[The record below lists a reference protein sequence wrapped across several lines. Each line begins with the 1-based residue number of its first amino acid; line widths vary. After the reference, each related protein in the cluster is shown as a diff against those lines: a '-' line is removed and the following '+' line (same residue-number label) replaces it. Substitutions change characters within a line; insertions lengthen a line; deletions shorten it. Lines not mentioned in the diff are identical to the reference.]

1 MRFGVLGPLAVWTSE
16 GEPVRIPG
24 AKVRALLLALLVHE
38 GQPVSVDR
46 LVEALWDGR
55 PPERTAGALQA
66 KVSQLRG
73 ALERAEPGGRALVE
87 HGPAGYRL
95 ALEAAEVDADRMRT
109 LLEQARNLTEP
120 GPAAELLREALGLW
134 RGPAYADAADEAYAH
149 HAAARLEELRLTV
162 VEELARVR
170 LDLGEHRLLVGELG
184 DLVER
189 NPLREGLRAAHM
201 LALYRSGRQS
211 EALDSY
217 ERLRLRLAGEL
228 GLDPGAELTGLHR
241 SLLARDASLDAP
253 ASASPPVVRRVGNL
267 PEPLSAEADGGLI
280 GRSAQIARVRELLA
294 AERLVTLVG
303 PGGVGKTR
311 LAVEALRG
319 IADRFPD
326 GVWMIGL
333 GGLTGAGPGSGAEVA
348 ETVAA
353 VLGLREGSPGHAPH
367 EGVAGG
373 ATEELCTALRD
384 QRALLL
390 FDTCEHLLDPV
401 ARLCEELLGSAPG
414 IRALATSHEP
424 LGIADERIHPVPPLD
439 LPESAEKAEESAAVR
454 LFVARAERA
463 SPGFVLAEEDREAVT
478 AVCRRLD
485 GLPLALELAATRVRA
500 LGIRELALRL
510 DDRFRTLGR
519 GHRTAPERQRTLRA
533 VMAWSWDLLTDD
545 ERAVL
550 RRLAVHRG
558 GCTLAAAEH
567 VCSGNGVRRADVL
580 DAVARLADRSLVVVG
595 DGGSAPRY
603 GLLESV
609 TAYGLE
615 RLAEAGE
622 TEWARRTHAEHHT
635 ALAEA
640 SDPGLRGHRQREW
653 LRRLDAESD
662 NLRSALEWAVEAGET
677 GLALRLVSSLGRYWV
692 LRGRLREARRQ
703 LTRALGAGA
712 GGGADGGNVGRENG
726 GGGHGVVGAGRG
738 GEGLGGEGSPARL
751 RALAWLTGIGFLA
764 PGFLGSGDQ
773 DPNDQLRTLIDA
785 HTRADDPEGAAHA
798 RLLCASAMLG
808 AGDPV
813 VSGRLAE
820 EALTGFRDLGD
831 RWGIASTLVV
841 RAEQRLVKGDLP
853 RSRADAESALNLFRE
868 LGDAAGGL
876 GATRILGTL
885 TEIGGDYGTARA
897 LHTEALRVAEDL
909 DLWVAVSEQLSS
921 LGRLSLLG
929 RDFEASADLHERALR
944 IARERAHGA
953 GAAFAE
959 NGLALT
965 DRRRGRL
972 DAAEER
978 MSRLVEWN
986 GASGYLPGVAL
997 GKAELG
1003 FVAELRGDADTAR
1016 KLHAEGLAAA
1026 RATGDPRAVALA
1038 HEGLAGV
1045 AVLDGD
1051 AAGAARLLGTAA
1063 AERESAGAPLPEAER
1078 GDVDRIGAAAREAL
1092 GEEAYLRAFAEG
1104 HGAAAR

>member
-24 AKVRALLLALLVHE
+24 MKVRVLLLVLLVHE
-38 GQPVSVDR
+38 GHPVSVDR

-95 ALEAAEVDADRMRT
+95 VLESAEVDAELMRV
-109 LLEQARNLTEP
+109 LLERARALAEP
-120 GPAAELLREALGLW
+120 RSGADLLREALSLW

-149 HAAARLEELRLTV
+149 HAATRLEELRLAV

-170 LDLGEHRLLVGELG
+170 FDLGEHRLLVGELG
-184 DLVER
+184 DLVEQH
-189 NPLREGLRAAHM
+189 PLREGLRAAHM

-217 ERLRLRLAGEL
+217 ERLRVRLSAEL
-228 GLDPGAELTGLHR
+228 GLDPGVELTELHR
-241 SLLARDASLDAP
+241 SLLARDSSLDAP
-253 ASASPPVVRRVGNL
+253 PEAPPSIARRVGNL

-280 GRSAQIARVRELLA
+280 GRGAQIARVRELL
-294 AERLVTLVG
+294 ESDRFVTLVG

-319 IADRFPD
+319 INDRFPD

-333 GGLTGAGPGSGAEVA
+333 GGLAGTGSATVRASGAGTGGRSAVGSEEIA

-353 VLGLREGSPGHAPH
+353 VLGLREGAPGHAPR
-367 EGVAGG
+367 EGVAHG
-373 ATEELCTALRD
+373 AAEQLCAALRD

-390 FDTCEHLLDPV
+390 FDTCEHLLEPV
-401 ARLCEELLGSAPG
+401 ARLCELLLGSVPR

-424 LGIADERIHPVPPLD
+424 LGLTDERIHPVPPLD

-463 SPGFVLAEEDREAVT
+463 WPGLVLAEEDREAVT
-478 AVCRRLD
+478 AICRRLD

-500 LGIRELALRL
+500 LGVRELALRL
-510 DDRFRTLGR
+510 DDRFRVLGR

-533 VMAWSWDLLTDD
+533 VMAWSWDLLADD

-558 GCTLAAAEH
+558 GCTLEAAEQ
-567 VCSGNGVRRADVL
+567 VCSGGGVERADVL
-580 DAVARLADRSLVVVG
+580 DVVARLADRSLVVIED
-595 DGGSAPRY
+595 DGSGPRY

-609 TAYGLE
+609 AAYGLE

-622 TEWARRTHAEHHT
+622 AETVRRCHAAHFT

-640 SDPGLRGHRQREW
+640 SEPGLRGHRQREW
-653 LRRLDAESD
+653 LRRLDAESG
-662 NLRSALEWAVEAGET
+662 NLRCALEWAVGE
-677 GLALRLVSSLGRYWV
+677 GESSLALRLASSLGRYWV
-692 LRGRLREARRQ
+692 MRGRLREARRQ
-703 LTRALGAGA
+703 LTAALGVED
-712 GGGADGGNVGRENG
+712 GGG
-726 GGGHGVVGAGRG
+726 
-738 GEGLGGEGSPARL
+738 GSPARL
-751 RALAWLTGIGFLA
+751 RAMAWLTGIGFLA
-764 PGFLGSGDQ
+764 PAFLGSGDA
-773 DPNDQLRTLIDA
+773 DPHEQLRALLDA
-785 HTRADDPEGAAHA
+785 HADADDPEGAAHA
-798 RLLCASAMLG
+798 RLLCSAAMLG
-808 AGDPV
+808 AGDPA
-813 VSGRLAE
+813 VSGPLAE
-820 EALTGFRDLGD
+820 EALAAFRGLGD
-831 RWGIASTLVV
+831 RWGIASALVV
-841 RAEQRLVKGDLP
+841 RAEQCMVGGELD
-853 RSRADAESALNLFRE
+853 RSRTHAGSALNLFRE
-868 LGDAAGGL
+868 LGDVNGGL
-876 GATRILGTL
+876 AATRLLGTL
-885 TEIGGDYGTARA
+885 AEIDGDYDTART

-909 DLWVAVSEQLSS
+909 DLWVSVSEQLSS
-921 LGRLSLLG
+921 LGRLSLLT
-929 RDFEASADLHERALR
+929 RDFDTAADLHERALR

-959 NGLALT
+959 NGLALA

-972 DAAEER
+972 DEAEVRMVRLAA
-978 MSRLVEWN
+978 WN
-986 GASGYLPGVAL
+986 SASGYLPGVAL
-997 GKAELG
+997 SKAELG
-1003 FVAELRGDADTAR
+1003 FVAELRGDAATAR
-1016 KLHAEGLAAA
+1016 RLHSEGLAAA

-1038 HEGLAGV
+1038 CEGLAGV

-1051 AAGAARLLGTAA
+1051 ATEAARLLGVAA
-1063 AERESAGAPLPEAER
+1063 AEREAAGAPLPEAER
-1078 GDVDRIGAAAREAL
+1078 GDVNRISAAAKDIL
-1092 GEEAYLRAFAEG
+1092 GGEAYSKAFGGGQRFA
-1104 HGAAAR
+1104 